1 MIKKVTILLCF
12 IFLLDLVALALFGKS
27 YTTHLLIPPFVH
39 SHDFVL
45 SLIFGISLIFILKNK
60 EEYRVKSVEI
70 LFGIAILYL
79 MISVFK
85 IRNSFNDQIYYVIRQ
100 FMVFGYAILM
110 YVIIR
115 QFYMFKDIQ
124 KQSLKAISIFGIV
137 CLSIQFIYVF
147 YFLIFKDKSLFFN
160 RNYFTPIVVV
170 GLFIAASY
178 ALTHIKN
185 VYLKVLSFIGIF
197 LLSFSTGHDSIYL
210 SLAVIF
216 GFYVFYHASKKMKI
230 VSVIAIILLVVCV
243 FVFIPS
249 FSDVNMQ
256 WRLLYWG
263 DVLNRVVANYFIVGD
278 GFGVPYATDGGIEK
292 LNSLMTSHGHDV
304 QIIDDEKYVSAP
316 HNSFLTMMIHV
327 GFIPLLL
334 LFFPFIK
341 VCRNSV
347 WLKDK
352 DVMFLCLSLIAMFVF
367 SAFNV
372 VFELP
377 HTSSIIWAVYFI
389 FIFKLEE
396 KREQQSTV

>member
-12 IFLLDLVALALFGKS
+12 LFLLDLAALALFGKS
-27 YTTHLLIPPFVH
+27 YTTHLLISPFVH

-45 SLIFGISLIFILKNK
+45 SLIFIISLIFILKNRD
-60 EEYRVKSVEI
+60 EYRVKSVEI

-85 IRNSFNDQIYYVIRQ
+85 IRNNFNDQIYYVIRQ
-100 FMVFGYAILM
+100 FMVFGYAVLM

-185 VYLKVLSFIGIF
+185 IYLKALSFIAIF
-197 LLSFSTGHDSIYL
+197 LLSLSTGHDSIYF

-216 GFYVFYHASKKMKI
+216 GFYAFFNVTKKVKI
-230 VSVIAIILLVVCV
+230 ISVIAMILLVVCV

-256 WRLLYWG
+256 WRILYWS
-263 DVLNRVVANYFIVGD
+263 DVLNRVMANYFIIGD
-278 GFGVPYATDGGIEK
+278 GFGVPYASDEAIEK
-292 LNSLMTSHGHDV
+292 LNFLMASNGHDV
-304 QIIDDEKYVSAP
+304 QIIDDQKYVSAP
-316 HNSFLTMMIHV
+316 HNSFLTIMLHV
-327 GFIPLLL
+327 GFLPLLM
-334 LFFPFIK
+334 LFYPFIHL
-341 VCRNSV
+341 VRNSN

-352 DVMFLCLSLIAMFVF
+352 DVLFLCLSVIGMFVF
-367 SAFNV
+367 SSFNV
-372 VFELP
+372 VLELP
-377 HTSSIIWAVYFI
+377 HSSSIIWVAYFI

-396 KREQQSTV
+396 KREQQSTI